1 MNRNNFDFLK
11 AMFVNIPIENY
22 HILIINQTTG
32 NNKLESD
39 FENVRVINTTELGLS
54 KSRNMA
60 LKQARKKI
68 VLIADDDVVYLKDFG
83 QHIIQSF
90 NRQTDADF
98 ISFKTIVNENA
109 KPFRNYVKVPRA
121 LKKKELR
128 RILSIE
134 MCFKKGSIKQAR
146 FNEWFGLGAKF
157 PNMSN
162 QFFLKDLWQQD
173 LKFYEDPT
181 PIVLH
186 EPISSSDEVSTD
198 RILYTRGAVF
208 YKKYGSFA
216 YLYVAKYGFFMLRK
230 GYVSISKLP
239 KKLWKMQEGISDY
252 KQLLKQGL
260 DRR

>member
-1 MNRNNFDFLK
+1 
-11 AMFVNIPIENY
+11 MFVNIPIENY

-32 NNKLESD
+32 NNQLESD

-83 QHIIQSF
+83 EHIIQSF

-98 ISFKTIVNENA
+98 ISFKTIVNENG
-109 KPFRNYVKVPRA
+109 KPFRNYVKVPRV

-162 QFFLKDLWQQD
+162 QFFLKDLWQQG
-173 LKFYEDPT
+173 LKFYEDP
-181 PIVLH
+181 
-186 EPISSSDEVSTD
+186 
-198 RILYTRGAVF
+198 RGAVF

-239 KKLWKMQEGISDY
+239 KKLCKMQEGISDY